1 VNKLVGIYGTAGNR
15 WTTLINEWSVSG
27 EHPEFGDE
35 AVTERLE
42 VGEKIIQTQLAP
54 VYIGDLFLGTVSV
67 FRDITKDVEAD
78 RAKSAFIAN
87 VSHEF
92 RTPLTPIKGFT
103 DLLLMNASGELNE
116 MQLNM
121 MKTIKENTQR
131 LEVLVEDVLNI
142 SKLDSGQNSMVMS
155 LVNLRD
161 IITTVTTPIAEA
173 PRNVE
178 KNLTYTIDIVD
189 SVPPIRADYDKLAD
203 VLKNVIDNAFNY
215 TLEDGTIII
224 TAKQTSDERSVQ
236 IAIADSGVGIP
247 EDFREAVW
255 RRFERHDQTAVE
267 LDIAGTGLGLS
278 LAKELVRLHNGDIW
292 FESEVGVGTT
302 FYIRLPIEQPNFRTS
317 TSELPAVD
325 ETESVAGD

>member
-1 VNKLVGIYGTAGNR
+1 
-15 WTTLINEWSVSG
+15 
-27 EHPEFGDE
+27 
-35 AVTERLE
+35 
-42 VGEKIIQTQLAP
+42 
-54 VYIGDLFLGTVSV
+54 
-67 FRDITKDVEAD
+67 
-78 RAKSAFIAN
+78 
-87 VSHEF
+87 
-92 RTPLTPIKGFT
+92 
-103 DLLLMNASGELNE
+103 MNASGELNE